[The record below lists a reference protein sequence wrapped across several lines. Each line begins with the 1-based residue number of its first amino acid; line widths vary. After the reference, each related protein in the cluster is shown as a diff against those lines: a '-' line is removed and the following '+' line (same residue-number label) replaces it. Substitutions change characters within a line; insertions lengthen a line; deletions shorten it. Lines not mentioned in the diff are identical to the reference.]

1 MLPRTYIA
9 SNGVD
14 TNDGRL
20 ATPCRSIGAALAQT
34 NPGGEI
40 IVLDSAGYGTAVI
53 NKSVA
58 VIAPPGIYAGI
69 TITAGVGI
77 DVTSGVVTLRGL
89 TLRGPGGAVGIH
101 VGNATVFVDH
111 CVISGMAQFGV
122 HADVANAD
130 VHVRDTQISQCS
142 EGLRFD
148 GGVRFSLDRVAS
160 EGNGSVGLNVLNG
173 ARGNARDL
181 VITRNGS
188 HGISVQTGTAGTEAY
203 FALDGALVAA
213 NGGCGISAGI
223 PAAVAARVNVA
234 VTRATLADNGS
245 DGILASTQGAGA
257 ATVELSDT
265 AIDANAGRGVAAMGN
280 GAMLVACGNRVTRNV
295 AFGFLQSGGGTI
307 KSEQDNMV
315 DGNNMGG
322 PQASGALIALP
333 GL

>member
-40 IVLDSAGYGTAVI
+40 VVLDSAGYGTAVI

-58 VIAPPGIYAGI
+58 VIAPPGVYAGI
-69 TITAGVGI
+69 TVAAGVGV
-77 DVTSGVVTLRGL
+77 DVTAGVVTLCGL
-89 TLRGPGGAVGIH
+89 TLRGPGGGIGIH
-101 VGNATVFVDH
+101 VGNATVFIDR
-111 CVISGMAQFGV
+111 CVISGMAQFGI

-148 GGVRFSLDRVAS
+148 GGARFSLDRVAT

-173 ARGNARDL
+173 ARGNARDVL
-181 VITRNGS
+181 IARSGS
-188 HGISVQTGTAGTEAY
+188 HGISVQAGIAGTESY
-203 FALDGALVAA
+203 LALDGVLIAA
-213 NGGCGISAGI
+213 NGGAGISAGI
-223 PAAVAARVNVA
+223 PAAIAARANVA
-234 VTRATLADNGS
+234 VTRSTIADNGS

-265 AIDANAGRGVAAMGN
+265 VIDENGGRGLAAMGN
-280 GAMLVACGNRVTRNV
+280 GATIVVCGNRITRNV
-295 AFGFLQSGGGTI
+295 AFGLLQSGGGVV

-322 PQASGALIALP
+322 AQASGALTVVSSL
-333 GL
+333 